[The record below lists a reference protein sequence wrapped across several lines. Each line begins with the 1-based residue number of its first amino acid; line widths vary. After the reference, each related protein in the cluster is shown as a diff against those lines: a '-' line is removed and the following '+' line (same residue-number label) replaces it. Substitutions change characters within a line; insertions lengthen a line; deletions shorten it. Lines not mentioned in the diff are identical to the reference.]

1 MSITPPPPPQ
11 VPALRFKG
19 FTEPWHSKKLS
30 DLYDLAGSGG
40 TPSSAISDYYGGP
53 IPFLGISDISGR
65 YVRSTVKTI
74 TQAGLENSAA
84 WIVPKGSISLAMYA
98 SVGKVAITE
107 TDLATSQAFFNMVFS
122 DHVLRDFAY
131 TRLSLAAMNSEW
143 EPLISTGTQS
153 NLNAEKIKRFTILIP
168 AHEEQ
173 KLVSTLHKQ
182 FDFLISLNKEKYAAL
197 VQLKQAML
205 ERMFPR
211 EGETVPELRFPGFTN
226 PWDLYQV
233 SDLCTFSKGSG
244 FSKSDL
250 RDSGIPVVLYGRLY
264 TNYQY
269 QISSLDTY
277 VDPTDNAV
285 FSSGGEVLIPSSG
298 ETAKDIAVASMLNL
312 SGAAIGGD
320 LNILKP
326 GSQVDPLF
334 LAITLSSGSPQKQL
348 IRRAQGKSVVHLH
361 NSDIAKTLIACP
373 SINEQRQIRQ
383 FFQTLD
389 ERIEFQSRRVDKLKE
404 LKQALLE
411 KMFV

>member
-1 MSITPPPPPQ
+1 
-11 VPALRFKG
+11 
-19 FTEPWHSKKLS
+19 
-30 DLYDLAGSGG
+30 
-40 TPSSAISDYYGGP
+40 
-53 IPFLGISDISGR
+53 
-65 YVRSTVKTI
+65 
-74 TQAGLENSAA
+74 
-84 WIVPKGSISLAMYA
+84 
-98 SVGKVAITE
+98 
-107 TDLATSQAFFNMVFS
+107 
-122 DHVLRDFAY
+122 
-131 TRLSLAAMNSEW
+131 
-143 EPLISTGTQS
+143 
-153 NLNAEKIKRFTILIP
+153 
-168 AHEEQ
+168 
-173 KLVSTLHKQ
+173 
-182 FDFLISLNKEKYAAL
+182 
-197 VQLKQAML
+197 
-205 ERMFPR
+205 MFPR